1 MVCLES
7 GGQCCFKGKV
17 VNHVNPAVTAS
28 GLGDDIELLR
38 KEDIVVVVV
47 VVVLIVVVVLV

>member
-1 MVCLES
+1 VLLQGES
-7 GGQCCFKGKV
+7 CKSCKSSG
-17 VNHVNPAVTAS
+17 VTAS

-47 VVVLIVVVVLV
+47 VVVVIVVVVLV